1 MWRYFKWVGVVLLL
15 VMVVALS
22 GLYVATQPTPIPAF
36 YQTPKIEST
45 WLAGRLI
52 RQQAVTDDLPQHAQ
66 AWRMLYVSTNS
77 TQQKIALSAMVIA
90 PVAQSMTPRPILL
103 WAHGSVGVLPHC
115 AVSHTR
121 HPHQQTPALQEMID
135 RGWVVVVPDYQG
147 LGTAGVHSYLLGEPS
162 SRALWD
168 AVKATTQLPLFV
180 GQRVMIWGAS
190 QGGQAALWAAERASV
205 DAPTFEVVATAVSA
219 PAIDLAGIIQAKQ
232 DDQGGGVF
240 VAQALYAW
248 SHHIPKADLDQIIQ
262 PSRRAQFERMATTCI
277 STPLAF
283 LTIGKLLT
291 PKQYLTTDLNTTEPW
306 RSILHDHQPKTAL
319 PHPLLITHGT
329 ADTLIPLELNQQ
341 EFKRR
346 CARGDQVQMVQLTGI
361 GHDAREESA
370 ALTLTW
376 LQQRWLGQPMDT
388 SCVINTQG

>member
-1 MWRYFKWVGVVLLL
+1 MLRYFKWMGLLLLL
-15 VMVVALS
+15 VIVVVLS
-22 GLYVATQPTPIPAF
+22 GLYVASQPTPISAF

-45 WLAGRLI
+45 WLAGQLI
-52 RQQAVTDDLPQHAQ
+52 RQQAVPDDLPQHAQ
-66 AWRMLYVSTNS
+66 AWRILYVSTNN

-90 PVAQSMTPRPILL
+90 PITQSTTPRPILL

-121 HPHQQTPALQEMID
+121 HPHQQTPALQDMID
-135 RGWVVVVPDYQG
+135 RGWIVVVPDYQG

-168 AVKATTQLPLFV
+168 AVKATTQLPLLV

-190 QGGQAALWAAERASV
+190 QGGQAALWAAERASI

-219 PAIDLAGIIQAKQ
+219 PAI
-232 DDQGGGVF
+232 
-240 VAQALYAW
+240 
-248 SHHIPKADLDQIIQ
+248 
-262 PSRRAQFERMATTCI
+262 
-277 STPLAF
+277 
-283 LTIGKLLT
+283 
-291 PKQYLTTDLNTTEPW
+291 
-306 RSILHDHQPKTAL
+306 
-319 PHPLLITHGT
+319 
-329 ADTLIPLELNQQ
+329 TLIPIKLNQQ

-388 SCVINTQG
+388 SCVIKTQG